1 MSTGSM
7 MSPKRKVTDIYGRT
21 KTIIKDS
28 MLDGLRSSLA
38 NKMINKI
45 DDVSGTLANEKQ
57 KKLLRRHTKEYYMGD
72 KKDRKRDSNINNIFH
87 GAKNTLLSLN
97 RMNCLPIDGQSL
109 TDLIIRTVRK
119 SEINVRTHANKVSNK
134 FGKKK
139 VYENNVPI
147 KWPPSREDLRNLMRA
162 LNLRFTER
170 SIIEMS
176 MISRGPKMDD
186 EPKEGFDI
194 NKLVKWFQL
203 NLHSIQHENLDLVEK
218 EWIYENPHVLAS
230 LPDYLFP
237 EHLKH
242 LDRQTIFGGSP
253 ERLGHPTPHKAR

>member
-1 MSTGSM
+1 MSTGSVGT
-7 MSPKRKVTDIYGRT
+7 KKKATDIYGRT

-38 NKMINKI
+38 NKMISKI

-72 KKDRKRDSNINNIFH
+72 KKERKRNKSINNIFD

-119 SEINVRTHANKVSNK
+119 SEINVRAHGKKASNK
-134 FGKKK
+134 FGTKK

-147 KWPPSREDLRNLMRA
+147 KWPPNRADLRNLMRA

-170 SIIEMS
+170 SIIEMC
-176 MISRGPKMDD
+176 MFSRGPKMEE
-186 EPKEGFDI
+186 EPKEAFDI
-194 NKLVKWFQL
+194 DKLVKWFQL
-203 NLHSIQHENLDLVEK
+203 NLHSMQHENLDLVEK
-218 EWIYENPHVLAS
+218 EWINDNPHVLAS

-242 LDRQTIFGGSP
+242 LDR
-253 ERLGHPTPHKAR
+253 